1 MVLPGG
7 CLSTLFADASRA
19 DHFGKGV
26 QGTIRLLRRFRHSIF
41 LSQTLSG

>member
-7 CLSTLFADASRA
+7 CLSTLFADTSGA

-26 QGTIRLLRRFRHSIF
+26 QRTIRLFRRFRHSIF
-41 LSQTLSG
+41 LPQTLAR